1 MNLFKILLAFF
12 SILLLSLN
20 SDTLAFVPGDST
32 EKILLEE
39 TQFEIVKSDE
49 EWKRQLTPLQ
59 FKVTRKKGTE
69 LPYENIYHDEKRD
82 GKYNCICCGNE
93 LFSSKEKFDS
103 GSGWPSFFE
112 PSAKQNIAEDYDI
125 VLFMMVKEVIC
136 KRCGA
141 HLGHVFDDGPE
152 PTGLRYCI
160 NSAALYFIEEK

>member
-112 PSAKQNIAEDYDI
+112 PSARR
-125 VLFMMVKEVIC
+125 L
-136 KRCGA
+136 
-141 HLGHVFDDGPE
+141 
-152 PTGLRYCI
+152 
-160 NSAALYFIEEK
+160 

>member
-160 NSAALYFIEEK
+160 NSASLYFIEDK

>member
-20 SDTLAFVPGDST
+20 SDTLAFAPGDST
-32 EKILLEE
+32 EKILPEE

-160 NSAALYFIEEK
+160 NSAALYFIEDK

>member
-160 NSAALYFIEEK
+160 NSAALYFIEDK